1 MTLTI
6 DLPEEEV
13 TLLNAKAGAEGLS
26 AEQCARQL
34 LRQALSSP
42 EARRPLPARIREIW
56 ADMPEEV
63 RAIRERP
70 REIWAD
76 MPEEVRAKLPADGA
90 DQHDHYIYGVPK
102 RAE

>member
-6 DLPEEEV
+6 DVPEEEV
-13 TLLNAKAGAEGLS
+13 VLLNAKAGAEGLS
-26 AEQCARQL
+26 PEQCARQL

-63 RAIRERP
+63 RAG
-70 REIWAD
+70 
-76 MPEEVRAKLPADGA
+76 LQADGA
-90 DQHDHYIYGVPK
+90 EQHDHYIYGVPK
-102 RAE
+102 GAQ